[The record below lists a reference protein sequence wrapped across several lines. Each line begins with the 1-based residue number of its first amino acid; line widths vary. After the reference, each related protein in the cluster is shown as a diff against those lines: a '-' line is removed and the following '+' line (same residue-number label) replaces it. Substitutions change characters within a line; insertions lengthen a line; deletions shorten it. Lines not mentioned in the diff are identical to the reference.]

1 MDSESTVSSG
11 ENFQKR
17 VLHQLLHGA
26 YDSYLIKHLIEW
38 LSVVLT
44 KDLIYSRS
52 VYRSTRFSKEAVAIR
67 NGAQDNDGAE
77 KHISMFRELNQRRKS
92 VAIFEL
98 LSYGDVSLVYETYW
112 LCRAVALSETSGE
125 PSETT
130 VSLQRP
136 SQELGDTG
144 RHLVDQ
150 KKPKIILT
158 EIDGRK
164 ESKERDRQDGRTTDV
179 AQEMASHVPD
189 EDEAT
194 EVAEGPAY
202 DKENIGAD
210 LKRLRGLWN
219 NKMKNIERQ
228 LKASGKGKKKK
239 TTTKKKKESAK
250 KPAKKAKE
258 KTKEKTQKKKKK
270 KRKAAV
276 FGSMDWMQLL
286 PLWANRAVAAML
298 DSATRLS
305 MREVD
310 SYWDHVV
317 SGAVEEEAARR
328 NLNRA
333 VARHRE
339 KIAKSISVFDDEMPA
354 DDEAISEPLFLGVTV
369 KETNQTKNRDIFSEK
384 FIISSIIH
392 EFQYS
397 RVIAWAHKSNLMA
410 VSTANNSVVF
420 FSLLSGKMLK
430 PLLSGHIGRITCMCF
445 HPDTN
450 HIVTGSS
457 DTTARCW
464 NIWACTEVKAYQGHE
479 KRITCLSVNEDYV
492 ASGDEDHRIRVFQV
506 WSGMCVSELQEE
518 HPITALQLQQGPQLR
533 LFSGCGSGEISLYDV
548 MASALLARV
557 RVHRRAVTSLS
568 LQSPLLASGG
578 LDGWVR
584 LWDSRLSQP
593 SCLGAMDHG
602 SPVLTLHLTGP
613 HVVSGCHRSQLKIW
627 HIATRKLVKVILV
640 DSRPLLQVYCAY
652 NKDHVKIVVNT
663 DLDVIIYIFG
673 STKMVTHHRK
683 AEPSTL
689 QPVFG
694 TSSVV
699 ECLSDIMRIIR

>member
-276 FGSMDWMQLL
+276 FGSMDW
-286 PLWANRAVAAML
+286 
-298 DSATRLS
+298 
-305 MREVD
+305 
-310 SYWDHVV
+310 
-317 SGAVEEEAARR
+317 
-328 NLNRA
+328 
-333 VARHRE
+333 E